1 MINIYAA
8 LADEYSE
15 IVMRRF
21 GGQQFSTFKNTLADL
36 AVAKLAPITVE
47 MSRLMADTAELDRI
61 LKAGAEKAQAI
72 AAPIVADVKR
82 IVGFVN

>member
-1 MINIYAA
+1 
-8 LADEYSE
+8 
-15 IVMRRF
+15 
-21 GGQQFSTFKNTLADL
+21 
-36 AVAKLAPITVE
+36 

-72 AAPIVADVKR
+72 ASPIVADVKR